1 MGRVSRYKKTK
12 ASADVISDQYLT
24 RKQRKRLAA
33 GNGSRDIDPT
43 DLGFKNKKKNDPWSD
58 IGEMDMK
65 HAEAVT
71 RHAIAKSGTA
81 VDGKKRSRS
90 RSKAT
95 KLEGRR
101 EGESMN
107 AFNNRLKFE
116 TRAVL
121 REEAKKGSRT
131 VERKKEYLKEKK
143 KRRKRGKHNR
153 GGNSGSD
160 DVNGHEEFA
169 SDRDD
174 GQQIKKPRF
183 GDTNERPPEFDL
195 LPSVKRDKGAGIVV
209 FDSDEEQHSLGGDSS
224 DDSEERNQTKMKMA
238 IKGGESDSKG
248 SRKDRELAQQRQA
261 VMEQYKLMKQK
272 RKSSGSRGNSN
283 L

>member
-195 LPSVKRDKGAGIVV
+195 LPSVKRDK
-209 FDSDEEQHSLGGDSS
+209 DSLGDSS
-224 DDSEERNQTKMKMA
+224 DDSEERDQTKMKMA